1 MTDREI
7 MQQALEAL
15 EVSTR
20 FVYADLR
27 PQCVDAIVAMRE
39 RLARQEQE
47 PVAYA
52 VYHRAGGG
60 KSLHWPEQ
68 HSDDGDATAYQ
79 LVPLYTAPQPAQQ
92 ALTDEQMLEILGD
105 IDADTKR
112 LPPGIKAFARAI
124 EAAHGITGEKK

>member
-47 PVAYA
+47 PVAWMT
-52 VYHRAGGG
+52 HTNDLLPLFHKTRAAA
-60 KSLHWPEQ
+60 LNWQTQP
-68 HSDDGDATAYQ
+68 T
-79 LVPLYTAPQPAQQ
+79 PLYIAPQPAQQ
-92 ALTDEQMLEILGD
+92 PLPAHEIVTMYEENPRSD
-105 IDADTKR
+105 SDMID
-112 LPPGIKAFARAI
+112 FARAI